1 MQYIVITRRRS
12 EKFPESDYTPER
24 LAAETAAVR
33 KLYGDGIVRHI
44 WHRGDVGG
52 ACLLLEVETEDG
64 VKSALDRLPLFGLG
78 MQEAVS
84 IVPLTPYR
92 GFAAE

>member
-12 EKFPESDYTPER
+12 EKFPESDYTPGR
-24 LAAETAAVR
+24 LAAETAAIR
-33 KLYGDGIVRHI
+33 KLYSDGIVRHI

-52 ACLLLEVETEDG
+52 ACLLLEVESEDG
-64 VKSALDRLPLFGLG
+64 VNSALGSLPLFGLG
-78 MQEAVS
+78 MQEAVA
-84 IVPLTPYR
+84 IVPLMPYR

>member
-1 MQYIVITRRRS
+1 MQYMVITRRRS

-33 KLYGDGIVRHI
+33 KLYG
-44 WHRGDVGG
+44 
-52 ACLLLEVETEDG
+52 
-64 VKSALDRLPLFGLG
+64 ALDRLPLFGLG

-84 IVPLTPYR
+84 IVPLVPYR

>member
-12 EKFPESDYTPER
+12 EVFPESEYSAER

-33 KLYGDGIVRHI
+33 KLYGEGIVRHI

-52 ACLLLEVETEDG
+52 ACLLLEVESEDG
-64 VKSALDRLPLFGLG
+64 VTTALGRLPLFGLG

-84 IVPLTPYR
+84 IVPLVPYR
-92 GFAAE
+92 GFAAG